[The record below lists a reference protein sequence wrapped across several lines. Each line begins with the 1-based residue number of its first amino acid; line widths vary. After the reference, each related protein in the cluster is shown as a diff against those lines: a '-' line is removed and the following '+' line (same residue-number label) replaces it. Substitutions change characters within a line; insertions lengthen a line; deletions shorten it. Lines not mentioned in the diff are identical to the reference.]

1 LTPPD
6 PRWLDSSPSDG
17 EQALRRALDDAAQ
30 VPEVQPNKQRVW
42 ARVQTPWAPSRARLA
57 LGFGLGAAAITG
69 VVLVLVTGHQRHQRS
84 NGGAEVGTQAA
95 APATATA
102 PNAAPPAPPEFATGT
117 LLTGPGEQ
125 LQRRLARGVDV
136 VLAPLGALI
145 AGDAQTAPEVKSGRA
160 RFSVPHQAPGQN
172 YVVRAAGYRVLV
184 LGTVFEVAVDA
195 GGVSVALDSGV
206 VEIESAAGGRRVAH
220 LLPGQRWSSTATNT
234 TAAARDGASRA
245 ATSNSAAPD
254 TAAILAAARRARGSG
269 DARGAL
275 ALYGRLASSRG
286 QLAESA
292 LYEMASIED
301 QDLHDAARALHLWER
316 YRDQHPRGV
325 LRAEADL
332 SIIEMLTQLG
342 QNGRAVDEA
351 RGFLRRNPGSE
362 RRGEVA
368 RVAGDLSRTRGDCA
382 VAVAFYDQA
391 AASRL
396 SPADADD
403 AGFYRAACL
412 ATLGDGR
419 AADAVRAYLGRYPRG
434 RHASEAERLR
444 GGAGAAGVS
453 PRR

>member
-1 LTPPD
+1 
-6 PRWLDSSPSDG
+6 
-17 EQALRRALDDAAQ
+17 
-30 VPEVQPNKQRVW
+30 
-42 ARVQTPWAPSRARLA
+42 
-57 LGFGLGAAAITG
+57 
-69 VVLVLVTGHQRHQRS
+69 
-84 NGGAEVGTQAA
+84 
-95 APATATA
+95 
-102 PNAAPPAPPEFATGT
+102 
-117 LLTGPGEQ
+117 
-125 LQRRLARGVDV
+125 
-136 VLAPLGALI
+136 
-145 AGDAQTAPEVKSGRA
+145 
-160 RFSVPHQAPGQN
+160 
-172 YVVRAAGYRVLV
+172 
-184 LGTVFEVAVDA
+184 
-195 GGVSVALDSGV
+195 

-220 LLPGQRWSSTATNT
+220 LLPGQRWSSTTTN
-234 TAAARDGASRA
+234 TAAAASDGAFRA
-245 ATSNSAAPD
+245 ATSSAPPD
-254 TAAILAAARRARGSG
+254 AAAILAAARRARGSG

-275 ALYGRLASSRG
+275 ALYGRLAANRG

-316 YRDQHPRGV
+316 YREQHPRGV

-382 VAVAFYDQA
+382 AAVAFYDQA

-396 SPADADD
+396 SSADADD

-434 RHASEAERLR
+434 RHAAEAERLR
-444 GGAGAAGVS
+444 GGGGAEGVS